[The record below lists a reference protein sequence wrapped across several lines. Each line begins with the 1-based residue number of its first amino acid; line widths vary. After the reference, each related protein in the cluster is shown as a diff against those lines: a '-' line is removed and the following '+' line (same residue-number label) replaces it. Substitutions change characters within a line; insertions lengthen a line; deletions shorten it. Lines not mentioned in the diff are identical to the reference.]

1 VEENLVRCGEER
13 LGQRE
18 KEMAL
23 GRGNVRGE
31 EERCWS

>member
-1 VEENLVRCGEER
+1 M

-23 GRGNVRGE
+23 GRGNVGTKK
-31 EERCWS
+31 RCASLARCGNGGCCL

>member
-1 VEENLVRCGEER
+1 M